1 MKRLIIICLI
11 FSMIQC
17 NVFAAEIPPESLPSN
32 ASFECMEY
40 TETLIMDIL
49 DKVQNGFGFS
59 DARAEARRRFFIL
72 VVNGQSNGYSFSQ
85 LSEIASNAIF
95 QYRDMY
101 LRPEFYTQN
110 EDKVRYLISDVLEEY
125 KLGRMDYDG
134 AKKRAYE
141 KIYQSIDA
149 SFDYDREFSKD
160 TCYRNI
166 PSVDNSL
173 FTIARKLILAERT
186 PVYDGC
192 SFYVQRN
199 KNNGFCISKHGIW
212 SPTKQQMRNLH

>member
-1 MKRLIIICLI
+1 MKTLIVLLLVLI
-11 FSMIQC
+11 VSTT
-17 NVFAAEIPPESLPSN
+17 VSAAEIPPESLPSN
-32 ASFECMEY
+32 STFECMEY
-40 TETLIMDIL
+40 TETLISDIL
-49 DKVQNGFGFS
+49 DKVQNGLGFS
-59 DARAEARRRFFIL
+59 DAQAEARRRFFAL

-110 EDKVRYLISDVLEEY
+110 ENKVRHLISDVLKEY
-125 KLGRMDYDG
+125 KLGRIDYNE

-141 KIYQSIDA
+141 KIYQSVDA
-149 SFDYDREFSKD
+149 SFDYDTEFAKD

-166 PSVDNSL
+166 PSVDNSI

-186 PVYDGC
+186 PV
-192 SFYVQRN
+192 
-199 KNNGFCISKHGIW
+199 
-212 SPTKQQMRNLH
+212 